1 MPSTTVIVTNIINI
15 GLYTIGF
22 FLFKYNDYKN
32 GKNSILTTLMMYI
45 CFFQS
50 VLSFSFLP
58 ILFNFE
64 ELYQRVNM
72 ENIMQYFSFGL
83 NLIHYQ
89 SLYKLNCG
97 FNSATLTTV
106 LLLES
111 FYCIETILLLKNPI
125 SDFSIR
131 TYLYF
136 FFGLI
141 MVGISFITGVVYFEV
156 NFNASKH
163 ANNDNYEIFFF
174 FYSMCFN
181 IVTYFLFG
189 ISGVFSIVFI
199 INFLR
204 SQSQFYSA
212 QKKFF
217 GFRHIFYVICNI
229 ALWFYP
235 FFELVIKGEECNSDR
250 ILLYINLFWF
260 LLWTAR
266 MSDLNKILTLCIKDA
281 ENEPIVDIITEEQSA
296 NSSVLEKSIELS
308 GNRERFVSID
318 TKVKTLL
325 IVKRE
330 RSKNELIA
338 SETTKDNSD
347 SIQVTQHQ
355 TLSSILQ
362 SNFLMEYMFYILHGI
377 MNISELSDKHSGLY
391 RIESSSSKEI
401 ATHQFKEIDNTF
413 DNFADTKEIKIETQ
427 MVQELGLCGNFL
439 FWLKSLN
446 GSILLIEYGPKLFRN
461 ILKIDGL
468 NYEEIKESFNIK
480 KNEKTIS
487 SLSLSEGKSG
497 SFFFFTYDKKFI
509 IKTISERELKTFVN
523 SFLNQYYEFISENN
537 HTLLVRT
544 YGVYTLC
551 YGLSRVNVILMENV
565 TPIHPN
571 KILWKFDL
579 KGSLKGRKT
588 KNINFDNR
596 RVTLKDRDFLD
607 LKALKSDFDINFEH
621 SSLPMIF
628 EMFSYDTKLLRNN
641 KLMDYSF
648 FLTVCKNEDNYNEDN
663 IIANNYKRCYLSDNK
678 KYLYFI
684 SIIDYLTIFDRMKSF
699 EHSVKSILDY
709 KNRKTI
715 SAVNPLTYEE
725 RFTKFIM
732 YNIFNIKTFTNYR
745 ARKSA
750 TDIKAIYE

>member
-106 LLLES
+106 LLIES

-156 NFNASKH
+156 NFNTSKH

-204 SQSQFYSA
+204 SQSQFYSS

-250 ILLYINLFWF
+250 ILLYINLF
-260 LLWTAR
+260 
-266 MSDLNKILTLCIKDA
+266 C
-281 ENEPIVDIITEEQSA
+281 
-296 NSSVLEKSIELS
+296 
-308 GNRERFVSID
+308 NRV
-318 TKVKTLL
+318 
-325 IVKRE
+325 
-330 RSKNELIA
+330 
-338 SETTKDNSD
+338 
-347 SIQVTQHQ
+347 
-355 TLSSILQ
+355 
-362 SNFLMEYMFYILHGI
+362 
-377 MNISELSDKHSGLY
+377 
-391 RIESSSSKEI
+391 
-401 ATHQFKEIDNTF
+401 
-413 DNFADTKEIKIETQ
+413 
-427 MVQELGLCGNFL
+427 
-439 FWLKSLN
+439 W
-446 GSILLIEYGPKLFRN
+446 
-461 ILKIDGL
+461 
-468 NYEEIKESFNIK
+468 
-480 KNEKTIS
+480 
-487 SLSLSEGKSG
+487 
-497 SFFFFTYDKKFI
+497 
-509 IKTISERELKTFVN
+509 
-523 SFLNQYYEFISENN
+523 
-537 HTLLVRT
+537 
-544 YGVYTLC
+544 
-551 YGLSRVNVILMENV
+551 
-565 TPIHPN
+565 
-571 KILWKFDL
+571 
-579 KGSLKGRKT
+579 
-588 KNINFDNR
+588 
-596 RVTLKDRDFLD
+596 
-607 LKALKSDFDINFEH
+607 
-621 SSLPMIF
+621 SLPP
-628 EMFSYDTKLLRNN
+628 R
-641 KLMDYSF
+641 
-648 FLTVCKNEDNYNEDN
+648 
-663 IIANNYKRCYLSDNK
+663 LS
-678 KYLYFI
+678 
-684 SIIDYLTIFDRMKSF
+684 TR
-699 EHSVKSILDY
+699 H
-709 KNRKTI
+709 
-715 SAVNPLTYEE
+715 
-725 RFTKFIM
+725 
-732 YNIFNIKTFTNYR
+732 
-745 ARKSA
+745 
-750 TDIKAIYE
+750 